1 VVDTGVVKEKQF
13 DPLKNVSSLRLQPIS
28 QSSAQQRAGRAGRT
42 EPGTCLR
49 LYSSAAFS
57 RMRPNTV
64 PEIKRLQLGQ
74 TVLKLLSLGIGNP
87 VAFDYIETPGRENIV
102 SALRQLAILEAVVV
116 DDEQMTAASYQLTAL
131 GAQMAR
137 LPLDPRLAKF
147 VLLACAKG
155 VGSDALIVAALAA
168 TTRSVFFRMGSA
180 EEVQAADQL
189 KIQFCS
195 ELGDF
200 ITLLELF
207 KCWQQVAEGVKSRWC
222 VTNSVNA
229 KSMRVARDALRDL
242 KSALT
247 HDVGLKLQERRTSS
261 SEEEDHLLLSE
272 ILFSCFRDNLCVY
285 SGHPRTGYINLRT
298 RDACR
303 LHPSTC
309 LLYLG
314 NVAPRLIV
322 YDQILNTSAAFLLT
336 VSTVRAEWLTEAE
349 GAVVTGLAEDL
360 VTQAVLGPL
369 GPRVLKQSI
378 LGAKWVLLRQLE
390 ADIRHSV
397 ADPDLNP
404 DPPDPHV
411 FGPSGSTSQRYGSGS
426 FSHHAKKKKN
436 RDFYYFVTLFDFL
449 SLENDVNV
457 PSKSNKQKKLCLK
470 ISFLLAS

>member
-1 VVDTGVVKEKQF
+1 MIDTGVVKEKQF

-42 EPGTCLR
+42 EPGTCVR

-87 VAFDYIETPGRENIV
+87 VAFDYIESPGRENIV
-102 SALRQLAILEAVVV
+102 SALRQLAILEAVV
-116 DDEQMTAASYQLTAL
+116 DDKQMTAASYRYQLTAL

-155 VGSDALIVAALAA
+155 VGGDALIVAALAA
-168 TTRSVFFRMGSA
+168 TTRSVFFRMGST

-207 KCWQQVAEGVKSRWC
+207 KCWQQVAEGLKSRWC

-272 ILFSCFRDNLCVY
+272 LLFSCFRDNLCVY

-390 ADIRHSV
+390 ADIRQS
-397 ADPDLNP
+397 L
-404 DPPDPHV
+404 PPDSLLEMDCSVEEGQLAWWTTGACHPIVHREA
-411 FGPSGSTSQRYGSGS
+411 GLRI
-426 FSHHAKKKKN
+426 
-436 RDFYYFVTLFDFL
+436 LIL
-449 SLENDVNV
+449 SVL
-457 PSKSNKQKKLCLK
+457 S
-470 ISFLLAS
+470 